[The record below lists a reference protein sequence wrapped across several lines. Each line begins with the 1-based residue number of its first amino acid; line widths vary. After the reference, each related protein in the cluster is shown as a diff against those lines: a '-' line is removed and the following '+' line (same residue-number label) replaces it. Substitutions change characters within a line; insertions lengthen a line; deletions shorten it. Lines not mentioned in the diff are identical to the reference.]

1 MKCHFFPKREGVL
14 MIFSR
19 FSGLDYLGQIL
30 AKWAALK
37 TVGTRR
43 PTSTTPTPK
52 SKTHELETI

>member
-1 MKCHFFPKREGVL
+1 